1 MNDLIVANLFFF
13 LSLGSILGIG
23 FAFYFNF
30 WFLLNF
36 LTGLIFCSKFKN
48 LKFSLLFLLFLF
60 LGSFYYFLREEINL
74 PQVQVPSLIKNYRL
88 FLEEK
93 IKSSLSFPE
102 ESLLRGIFLG
112 SKFDDKEIKD
122 DFINSGLI
130 HLTAVSG
137 QNLTIMF
144 SIFYEALRYLS
155 FLTPNLIFYFSSFLI
170 VFFVLLMGFEGNVLR
185 AGIMGFLLILTK
197 RKFGRIPLKRNVLIS
212 ALLLFSLFSPK
223 LIFEDVG
230 AQLSFLAITGIFYL
244 SPIFEKKLEFIKN
257 NFFRKTISETLSAQI
272 FTYPLILYSFGN
284 FNFFSLISN
293 LLVLPIVPYLMT
305 ISSLFL
311 FFPVKYLVWLSFPLL
326 TYVLF
331 VAKIFGNFVFYF
343 KIPLTL
349 VFLSYFLI
357 FLEIYYQTKN
367 ETIDFRF
374 NLS

>member
-1 MNDLIVANLFFF
+1 MNDLIIANLFFF
-13 LSLGSILGIG
+13 LFLGFILGIG

-36 LTGLIFCSKFKN
+36 LACLIFYLKFKN

-60 LGSFYYFLREEINL
+60 IGSFYYFLREEINL
-74 PQVQVPSLIKNYRL
+74 PQVQVPPLIKNYRL
-88 FLEEK
+88 FLEDK
-93 IKSSLSFPE
+93 IKSSLFFPE
-102 ESLLRGIFLG
+102 ENLLRGIFLG

-122 DFINSGLI
+122 NFVNSGLI

-144 SIFYEALRYLS
+144 SIFYEALKYLS

-197 RKFGRIPLKRNVLIS
+197 RKFGRIPLKRNILIF

-223 LIFEDVG
+223 LIFKDIG
-230 AQLSFLAITGIFYL
+230 TQLSFLAITGIFYL

-311 FFPVKYLVWLSFPLL
+311 FFPVKYLAWFSFPLL
-326 TYVLF
+326 SYILF

-367 ETIDFRF
+367 ETIDFHF

>member
-1 MNDLIVANLFFF
+1 MNDLIIANLFFF
-13 LSLGSILGIG
+13 LSLGFILGTG

-30 WFLLNF
+30 CFLLNF
-36 LTGLIFCSKFKN
+36 LAGLFFYLKFRN

-74 PQVQVPSLIKNYRL
+74 PQVQVPSLIKNYRS

-102 ESLLRGIFLG
+102 ENLLRGIFLG

-144 SIFYEALRYLS
+144 SIFYEALKYLS

-197 RKFGRIPLKRNVLIS
+197 RKFGRIPLKRNILIF

-223 LIFEDVG
+223 LIFKDIG
-230 AQLSFLAITGIFYL
+230 TQLSFLAITGIFYL
-244 SPIFEKKLEFIKN
+244 PSIFEKKLEFIKN

-272 FTYPLILYSFGN
+272 FTYPLILYYFGN

-311 FFPVKYLVWLSFPLL
+311 FFPIKYLAWLSFPLL
-326 TYVLF
+326 TYILF

-349 VFLSYFLI
+349 VILSYFLI

-367 ETIDFRF
+367 ETIDFHF

>member
-13 LSLGSILGIG
+13 LSLGFILGIG

-36 LTGLIFCSKFKN
+36 LAGLIFYLKFKN
-48 LKFSLLFLLFLF
+48 LKFSILFLLFLF
-60 LGSFYYFLREEINL
+60 LGSYYYFLREEINL
-74 PQVQVPSLIKNYRL
+74 LQVQVPSLIKNYRL

-102 ESLLRGIFLG
+102 ENLLRGIFLG

-144 SIFYEALRYLS
+144 SIFYEALKYLS
-155 FLTPNLIFYFSSFLI
+155 FLTPDLIFYFSSFLI
-170 VFFVLLMGFEGNVLR
+170 VFFVFLMGFEGNVLR
-185 AGIMGFLLILTK
+185 AAVMGFLLILTK
-197 RKFGRIPLKRNVLIS
+197 RKFGRIPLKRNILIF
-212 ALLLFSLFSPK
+212 ALLLFSLFNPK
-223 LIFEDVG
+223 LIFKDIG
-230 AQLSFLAITGIFYL
+230 TQLSFLAITGIFYL

-272 FTYPLILYSFGN
+272 FTYPLILYYFGN

-311 FFPVKYLVWLSFPLL
+311 FFPIKYLAWLSFPLL
-326 TYVLF
+326 TYILF

-343 KIPLTL
+343 KIPLIL

-357 FLEIYYQTKN
+357 FLEIYCQTKN
-367 ETIDFRF
+367 ETIDFHF

>member
-1 MNDLIVANLFFF
+1 MNDIVFANLFFF
-13 LSLGSILGIG
+13 LSLGFILGIG
-23 FAFYFNF
+23 FAFYFHF

-36 LTGLIFCSKFKN
+36 LASLIFYLKFKN

-74 PQVQVPSLIKNYRL
+74 PQVQVPSLIKHYRS

-102 ESLLRGIFLG
+102 ENLLRGIFLG

-144 SIFYEALRYLS
+144 SIFYEALKYLS

-170 VFFVLLMGFEGNVLR
+170 VFFVFLMGFEGNVLR

-197 RKFGRIPLKRNVLIS
+197 RKFGRIPLKRNILIF
-212 ALLLFSLFSPK
+212 AMLLFSLFSPK
-223 LIFEDVG
+223 LIFKDIG
-230 AQLSFLAITGIFYL
+230 TQLSFLAIAGIFYL

-272 FTYPLILYSFGN
+272 FTYPLILYYFGN

-311 FFPVKYLVWLSFPLL
+311 FFPIKYLAWLSFPLL
-326 TYVLF
+326 TYILF
-331 VAKIFGNFVFYF
+331 IAKIFGNFVFYF
-343 KIPLTL
+343 KIPLIL
-349 VFLSYFLI
+349 VILSYFLI